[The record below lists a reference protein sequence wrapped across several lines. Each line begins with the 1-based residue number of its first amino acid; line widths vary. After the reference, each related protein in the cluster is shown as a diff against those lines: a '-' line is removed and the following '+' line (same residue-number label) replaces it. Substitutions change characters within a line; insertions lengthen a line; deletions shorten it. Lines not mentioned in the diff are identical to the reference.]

1 MFAEKCVCENWSYLK
16 RKSISVW
23 RLIEDLRDFRINAAV
38 ASRVDSHF
46 TCIIPHPVKW
56 EKKRVHLWSI
66 SSLLLLLL
74 YSAKWIPLLA
84 FLKASWRLLIGTFN
98 FGHFYC
104 NTAPLVPLSF
114 EEIHSLILSYSAWSA
129 PFVTSCEVV
138 RKLGS
143 FRLIAPRWPSTAAG
157 AVSLK
162 LPNFL
167 TTSQEV
173 TKGADQAKW

>member
-1 MFAEKCVCENWSYLK
+1 MKKKLVMEIYGWVIRKWTRLIRPNTFKVVFAEKCVCENWSYLK

-84 FLKASWRLLIGTFN
+84 FLKASWRFLIGTFN

-114 EEIHSLILSYSAWSA
+114 EEIHSLIHTMYQNI
-129 PFVTSCEVV
+129 
-138 RKLGS
+138 K
-143 FRLIAPRWPSTAAG
+143 
-157 AVSLK
+157 
-162 LPNFL
+162 
-167 TTSQEV
+167 
-173 TKGADQAKW
+173 